1 MRLVILGP
9 PGAGKGTQ
17 ANEIV
22 ERYNIPHISTG
33 DILRENIKKGTDL
46 GLEAKKYM
54 DQGNLVPDSLVL
66 DLIQERISR
75 DDTKDG
81 FLLDGFPRNVSQ
93 ATALD
98 AELDKLGIKLDKVIN
113 IIVDPKKLIERAT
126 SRRVCPTCGET
137 YNIVAK
143 PPKVEGKCDKDGS
156 DLIIRSDDTEETV
169 SRRIEVYTEQTS
181 PLIDYY
187 KAQGT
192 LFDVDGSQSIEQV
205 TEDIFKGLNK

>member
-17 ANEIV
+17 ASKVV

-33 DILRENIKKGTDL
+33 DILRENIAKGTEL
-46 GLEAKKYM
+46 GKEAKGYM
-54 DQGNLVPDSLVL
+54 DKGTLVPDSLVL
-66 DLIQERISR
+66 SLVQERISR
-75 DDTKDG
+75 EDTKDG

-98 AELDKLGIKLDKVIN
+98 AELDKLGINLDKVIN
-113 IIVDPKKLIERAT
+113 IIVDPSELIDRAT

-137 YNIVAK
+137 YNIKAK
-143 PPKVEGKCDKDGS
+143 PPKVEGKCDIDGS
-156 DLIIRSDDTEETV
+156 DLIIRTDDTVETV
-169 SRRIEVYTEQTS
+169 TTRIKVYTDQTS

-192 LFDVDGSQSIEQV
+192 LFDVDGSQSIEKV
-205 TEDIFKGLNK
+205 TEDIFKGLDK

>member
-54 DQGNLVPDSLVL
+54 DQGNLVPDTLVL

-75 DDTKDG
+75 ADTKDG

-93 ATALD
+93 ATSLD

>member
-33 DILRENIKKGTDL
+33 DILRENIKNGTDL
-46 GLEAKKYM
+46 GVEAKKFM
-54 DQGNLVPDSLVL
+54 DKGELVPDSLVL
-66 DLIQERISR
+66 SLVQERISR

-98 AELDKLGIKLDKVIN
+98 AELDKLGISLDKVIN
-113 IIVDPKKLIERAT
+113 IIVDPDKLIERAT

-137 YNIVAK
+137 YNIKAK

-169 SRRIEVYTEQTS
+169 SRRIKVYTDQTS

-192 LFDVDGSQSIEQV
+192 LFDVDGSQSIEKV
-205 TEDIFKGLNK
+205 TEDIFKGLNS

>member
-54 DQGNLVPDSLVL
+54 DQGNLVPDTLVL

-75 DDTKDG
+75 ADTKDG

-93 ATALD
+93 ATSLD

-113 IIVDPKKLIERAT
+113 IIVDPKKLIERAI